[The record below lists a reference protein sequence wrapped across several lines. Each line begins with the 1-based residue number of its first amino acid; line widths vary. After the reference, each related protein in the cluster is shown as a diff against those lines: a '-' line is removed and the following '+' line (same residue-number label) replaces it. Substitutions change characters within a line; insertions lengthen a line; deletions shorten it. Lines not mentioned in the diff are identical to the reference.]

1 MCAASCGAISSPSHS
16 CWGLGGGED
25 LQSSPLAHRFGCP
38 VGRPCYVW
46 VVCALASS
54 AEQEGLFYRG
64 KLRETWCP
72 QEMHFRAF
80 HFRSAP
86 SALKNT
92 GGCFASDVHAW
103 SCQCNWSLCF
113 FQVFI
118 ILGGANLHTP
128 CIDDSAGRSRQK
140 RFGINIIYHF
150 LLRLQTANYHLHF
163 AVCRNSRCLLGISA
177 CPWWVCLLLS
187 LVPWQRW
194 SRSPLSDLLAFSR
207 GEGGNGLH
215 NQHTCLFETLMSVSE
230 RQLLA
235 RCQLL
240 AKLQHICLSSS
251 DL

>member
-1 MCAASCGAISSPSHS
+1 MPLGNVFQGFSLQVCSKCTAKHRWMLRFRCGR
-16 CWGLGGGED
+16 LV
-25 LQSSPLAHRFGCP
+25 LQLIP
-38 VGRPCYVW
+38 V
-46 VVCALASS
+46 
-54 AEQEGLFYRG
+54 
-64 KLRETWCP
+64 
-72 QEMHFRAF
+72 
-80 HFRSAP
+80 
-86 SALKNT
+86 
-92 GGCFASDVHAW
+92 
-103 SCQCNWSLCF
+103 F

-150 LLRLQTANYHLHF
+150 LLRLQTANYHLHVV
-163 AVCRNSRCLLGISA
+163 VCRNSRCLRGISA
-177 CPWWVCLLLS
+177 CPWWVCLLLL

-194 SRSPLSDLLAFSR
+194 SRNPLSDLLVFSR

-215 NQHTCLFETLMSVSE
+215 NQHTCLFETLKSVSE